1 MQKELFRGRVDLEL
15 AWEICDQI
23 LMDTYRFFEGFF
35 PTISQPQKATENA
48 LIVSLLKRNFE
59 ALTLIRHYISPSNK

>member
-1 MQKELFRGRVDLEL
+1 MQKELFRVRVDLEF

-23 LMDTYRFFEGFF
+23 LMGTYRFFEGFF

-48 LIVSLLKRNFE
+48 LIEGS
-59 ALTLIRHYISPSNK
+59 AQ